1 MAEQPSEES
10 KPRPGSPESAP
21 ESAPESSPLS
31 SSIPDD
37 VWERFIQDSE
47 RDIRASAPKERSA
60 RPRMVTERLRT
71 MDEAQAGGTGG
82 GGKRRWRRRSAPAR
96 PARPEG
102 WRTGPAWQDRD
113 VRGSRRRRVWSAV
126 GVVLAATLA
135 LVAVNPSAAL
145 SWLPGG
151 LGEESGPS
159 DEAEASSAA
168 PLAPETARP
177 GAAPSAAPADI
188 PTRDKPYAGSPAA
201 RWESG
206 ADAIRL
212 PEAKAVNGVPA
223 ARIEAALKG
232 TKEFLVAS
240 NLDPAV
246 LNGAPPTKALDLVD
260 PAEEDYLADLRAGLR
275 EPTVKNDPVWTFTRF
290 DPDEVELVGEVRV
303 RGHMTVEARR
313 GTAGKAVIKADY
325 TFVYPV
331 ARAGGGDAGDE
342 VTRAIVRRAIEVE
355 AVDPARFRA
364 GEGHIR
370 VAATD
375 SEIAN
380 DDCREGDG
388 VIRPQF
394 FADRRTGPESSG
406 EARDPYDR
414 SRELTG
420 AEEDDECGVVTRT

>member
-1 MAEQPSEES
+1 M
-10 KPRPGSPESAP
+10 
-21 ESAPESSPLS
+21 S

-37 VWERFIQDSE
+37 VWEKFVQDSE
-47 RDIRASAPKERSA
+47 RDIRASAPKEPSA
-60 RPRMVTERLRT
+60 RARMVTERLRT
-71 MDEAQAGGTGG
+71 MDEARAAGTGG
-82 GGKRRWRRRSAPAR
+82 GGKRRGRRKSAPAQ
-96 PARPEG
+96 PSPPEG

-113 VRGSRRRRVWSAV
+113 GRGSRRRRVWSAV
-126 GVVLAATLA
+126 GVVLAAALA
-135 LVAVNPSAAL
+135 VVAVNPSAAL

-151 LGEESGPS
+151 LGEGSGPS
-159 DEAEASSAA
+159 GGAQAASDA

-177 GAAPSAAPADI
+177 GTAPSAAPADV
-188 PTRDKPYAGSPAA
+188 PTRGKPFAGSPAA

-223 ARIEAALKG
+223 ARIEEALKG

-246 LNGAPPTKALDLVD
+246 LKGARPTKALDLVD
-260 PAEEDYLADLRAGLR
+260 PAEKDYLADLRVGLR
-275 EPTVKNDPVWTFTRF
+275 QPTVKNDPVWTFTRF
-290 DPDEVELVGEVRV
+290 DPDEVELVGDVRV

-313 GTAGKAVIKADY
+313 ATAGKAVVKADY
-325 TFVYPV
+325 TFVYAV
-331 ARAGGGDAGDE
+331 ARAGGDDAGDE
-342 VTRAIVRRAIEVE
+342 VTRAVVRRSIEVE

-364 GEGHIR
+364 GEGHIW

-375 SEIAN
+375 SEISN

-394 FADRRTGPESSG
+394 FADRRTGPEPSG

-420 AEEDDECGVVTRT
+420 AEDDGECGVVTRT